1 MKIINTITV
10 IFIIIKL
17 LDLKITAMEI
27 NNKHDLVIRNG
38 KIIDG
43 SGSKPFFGDIAIDNG
58 IITSVGKI
66 NSSGNKELDAQGNLV
81 TPGWVDIHTHYDGQV
96 SWDPY
101 LTPSSW
107 HGVTTAVM
115 GNCGVGFA
123 PVRPGDESFLIQLME
138 GVEDIPGS
146 ALHEGIDWDWETFP
160 EFLDAIDKKEFVMD
174 VGFMMGHGPL
184 RSYVMGYERCQ
195 NQVDAT
201 DEEINKMS
209 ELVTEAI
216 EAGALGFSTSR
227 TVLHRD
233 IYGKYV
239 PGTEASTEEM
249 RALAFAI
256 DKAGEGTLE
265 ITSDWLDEEMEMS
278 WMQEY
283 VKKTDCGLTFL
294 QTKGDAVKTI
304 LFSEEQFLKGKNIR
318 PQFPG
323 RNVGLMFGWGT
334 SVNPFIQFPAYKE
347 IAELPMDQKLKILK
361 DPLFK
366 QKLLSQE
373 PDFESEIR
381 AILSNNPSNKTREQ
395 IAQDVALPTTITTNY
410 KTQFILGTPPNYEPK
425 KEDSI
430 AAIASKMKISE
441 LEVIYDE
448 MLKNQGTNLIYAA
461 FTPYEKYKLDFVE
474 QAYRLKSS
482 VAGGSDGGAHCGLI
496 CDASMPTT
504 NISHWGRDREAGK
517 KFPLEMLIKKQTK
530 DTAETF
536 GLFDRGEIKSGMLAD
551 INIIDFDK
559 LNVSHPTMIHDLPL
573 GGRRLVQDSAGYIAT
588 IKNGL
593 IVSENGKNNGVLP
606 GKLIR
611 GKQVCEVK
619 SGISKVSFFDKTIR
633 LLAVKILRF
642 FWGLSGKSLKTTI
655 VSET

>member
-1 MKIINTITV
+1 MQTNT
-10 IFIIIKL
+10 
-17 LDLKITAMEI
+17 M
-27 NNKHDLVIRNG
+27 HDLVIRNG
-38 KIIDG
+38 KIFDG
-43 SGSKPFFGDIAIDNG
+43 SGDKPFVGDIAIDDG
-58 IITSVGKI
+58 KISFVGKVT
-66 NSSGNKELDAQGNLV
+66 NSGKEEIDAHNNLI

-123 PVRPGDESFLIQLME
+123 PVRPGDENFLIQLME

-174 VGFMMGHGPL
+174 VGFMIGHGPL

-195 NQVDAT
+195 NQVDASE
-201 DEEINKMS
+201 EEISKMS

-239 PGTEASTEEM
+239 PGTEASSEEM
-249 RALAFAI
+249 RALAFGV

-278 WMQEY
+278 WMKEY
-283 VKKTDCGLTFL
+283 VKKSNCGLTFL

-304 LFSEEQFLKGKNIR
+304 LFAEEHFLKGKNIR

-323 RNVGLMFGWGT
+323 RNVGLMFGWET
-334 SVNPFIQFPAYKE
+334 SVNPFSQFPAYKE
-347 IAELPMDQKLKILK
+347 IADLPLEQKYEILK

-366 QKLLSQE
+366 KRLLSQE
-373 PDFESEIR
+373 PDFETEIMKR
-381 AILSNNPSNKTREQ
+381 LADNPSNKTREE
-395 IAQDVALPTTITTNY
+395 IAQDVALPTTITSNF
-410 KTQFILGTPPNYEPK
+410 KTQFVLGTPPNYEPK
-425 KEDSI
+425 EEDSI
-430 AAIASKMKISE
+430 ASIALRKNISE
-441 LEVIYDE
+441 LEVMYDE

-474 QAYRLKSS
+474 QAYQLKSS
-482 VAGGSDGGAHCGLI
+482 VAGGSDGGAHGGLI
-496 CDASMPTT
+496 
-504 NISHWGRDREAGK
+504 
-517 KFPLEMLIKKQTK
+517 
-530 DTAETF
+530 
-536 GLFDRGEIKSGMLAD
+536 
-551 INIIDFDK
+551 
-559 LNVSHPTMIHDLPL
+559 
-573 GGRRLVQDSAGYIAT
+573 
-588 IKNGL
+588 
-593 IVSENGKNNGVLP
+593 
-606 GKLIR
+606 
-611 GKQVCEVK
+611 
-619 SGISKVSFFDKTIR
+619 
-633 LLAVKILRF
+633 
-642 FWGLSGKSLKTTI
+642 
-655 VSET
+655 

>member
-1 MKIINTITV
+1 
-10 IFIIIKL
+10 
-17 LDLKITAMEI
+17 MEE
-27 NNKHDLVIRNG
+27 NNLHDLVIRNG
-38 KIIDG
+38 KILDG
-43 SGSKPFFGDIAIDNG
+43 SGKKSFFGDIAIDDG
-58 IITSVGKI
+58 KITSVGKI
-66 NSSGNKELDAQGNLV
+66 EGSGKEELDAKGNLV

-123 PVRPGDESFLIQLME
+123 PVRPGDENFLIQLME

-195 NQVDAT
+195 NQVDAS
-201 DEEINKMS
+201 DEEISKMS

-239 PGTEASTEEM
+239 PGTEASSEEM
-249 RALAFAI
+249 RALAFGV

-283 VKKTDCGLTFL
+283 VKKSDCGLTFL
-294 QTKGDAVKTI
+294 QTKGDAIKTI
-304 LFSEEQFLKGKNIR
+304 LFSEEHFLKGKNIR

-323 RNVGLMFGWGT
+323 RNVGLMFGWET
-334 SVNPFIQFPAYKE
+334 SVNPFMQFPAYKE
-347 IAELPMDQKLKILK
+347 IADLPMDQKLEILK
-361 DPLFK
+361 DPTFK

-381 AILSNNPSNKTREQ
+381 ARLADNPSNKTREE
-395 IAQDVALPTTITTNY
+395 IAQDVALPTTITSNY

-425 KEDSI
+425 EEDSI
-430 AAIASKMKISE
+430 AAIASRKNMSE
-441 LEVIYDE
+441 LEVMYDE
-448 MLKNQGTNLIYAA
+448 MLQNQGSNLIYAA

-504 NISHWGRDREAGK
+504 NISHWGRDREAGR

-536 GLFDRGEIKSGMLAD
+536 GLFDRGEIKPGMLAD

-559 LNVSHPTMIHDLPL
+559 LNVSHPTMIYDLPL
-573 GGRRLVQDSAGYIAT
+573 GGRRLVQDATGYIAT
-588 IKNGL
+588 IKNGQV
-593 IVSENGKNNGVLP
+593 VSENGKANGVLP

-619 SGISKVSFFDKTIR
+619 SGISEVSFFDKTIR
-633 LLAVKILRF
+633 LLAVKTLRF
-642 FWGLSGKSLKTTI
+642 FWALSGKSMKTTI

>member
-1 MKIINTITV
+1 
-10 IFIIIKL
+10 
-17 LDLKITAMEI
+17 MEA
-27 NNKHDLVIRNG
+27 NNLHDLVIRNG
-38 KIIDG
+38 KILDG
-43 SGSKPFFGDIAIDNG
+43 SGKKPFFGDIAIDDG
-58 IITSVGKI
+58 KITSVGKI
-66 NSSGNKELDAQGNLV
+66 ESAGKEELDAKGNLV

-123 PVRPGDESFLIQLME
+123 PVRPGDENFLIQLME

-195 NQVDAT
+195 NQVDAS
-201 DEEINKMS
+201 DEEITKMS

-239 PGTEASTEEM
+239 PGTEASSEEM
-249 RALAFAI
+249 RALAFGV

-283 VKKTDCGLTFL
+283 VKKSDCGLTFL

-304 LFSEEQFLKGKNIR
+304 LFSEEHFLKGKNIR

-323 RNVGLMFGWGT
+323 RNVGLMFGWET
-334 SVNPFIQFPAYKE
+334 SVNPFMQFPAYKE
-347 IAELPMDQKLKILK
+347 IANLPMDQKLEILK
-361 DPLFK
+361 DPTFK

-381 AILSNNPSNKTREQ
+381 ARLADNPSNKTREE
-395 IAQDVALPTTITTNY
+395 IAQDVALPTTITSNY

-425 KEDSI
+425 EEDSI
-430 AAIASKMKISE
+430 AAIASRKNISE
-441 LEVIYDE
+441 LEVMYDE
-448 MLKNQGTNLIYAA
+448 MLQNQGSNLIYAA

-504 NISHWGRDREAGK
+504 NISHWGRDREAGR

-536 GLFDRGEIKSGMLAD
+536 GLFDRGEIKPGMLAD

-573 GGRRLVQDSAGYIAT
+573 GGKRLVQDATGYIAT
-588 IKNGL
+588 IKNGQV
-593 IVSENGKNNGVLP
+593 VSENGKANGVLP

-619 SGISKVSFFDKTIR
+619 SGISEVSFFDKTIR
-633 LLAVKILRF
+633 LLAVKTLRF
-642 FWGLSGKSLKTTI
+642 FWGLSGKSMKTTI

>member
-1 MKIINTITV
+1 
-10 IFIIIKL
+10 
-17 LDLKITAMEI
+17 MEA
-27 NNKHDLVIRNG
+27 NNLHDLVIRNG
-38 KIIDG
+38 KILDG
-43 SGSKPFFGDIAIDNG
+43 SGKKSFFGDIAIDDG
-58 IITSVGKI
+58 KITSVGKI
-66 NSSGNKELDAQGNLV
+66 ERSGKEELDAKGNLV

-123 PVRPGDESFLIQLME
+123 PVRPGDENFLIQLME

-195 NQVDAT
+195 NQVDAS
-201 DEEINKMS
+201 DEEISKMS

-239 PGTEASTEEM
+239 PGTEASSEEM
-249 RALAFAI
+249 RALAFGV

-283 VKKTDCGLTFL
+283 VKKSDCGLTFL
-294 QTKGDAVKTI
+294 QTKGDAIKTI
-304 LFSEEQFLKGKNIR
+304 LFSEEHFLKGKNIR

-323 RNVGLMFGWGT
+323 RNVGLMFGWET
-334 SVNPFIQFPAYKE
+334 SVNPFMQFPAYKE
-347 IAELPMDQKLKILK
+347 IADLPTDQKLEILK
-361 DPLFK
+361 DPAFK

-381 AILSNNPSNKTREQ
+381 ARLADNPSNKTREE
-395 IAQDVALPTTITTNY
+395 IAQDVALPTTITSNY

-425 KEDSI
+425 EEDSI
-430 AAIASKMKISE
+430 AAIASKKNISE
-441 LEVIYDE
+441 LEVMYDE
-448 MLKNQGTNLIYAA
+448 MLQNQGSNLIYAA

-504 NISHWGRDREAGK
+504 NISHWGRDREAGR

-536 GLFDRGEIKSGMLAD
+536 GLFDRGEIKPGMLAD

-559 LNVSHPTMIHDLPL
+559 LNVSHPTMIYDLPL
-573 GGRRLVQDSAGYIAT
+573 GGRRLVQDATGYIAT
-588 IKNGL
+588 IKNGQV
-593 IVSENGKNNGVLP
+593 VSENGKANGVLP

-619 SGISKVSFFDKTIR
+619 SGISEVSFFDKTIR
-633 LLAVKILRF
+633 LLAVKTLRF
-642 FWGLSGKSLKTTI
+642 FWALSGKSMKTTI